1 MSAIEL
7 CRVTLVVY
15 LGQRTTVSSW
25 LGLVCGV
32 TGMLYGLRA
41 KTFTAYGHLSSKEPQ
56 IFAPTWVHRGIVIG
70 ISGVAVITSLIFLAR
85 NW

>member
-15 LGQRTTVSSW
+15 IGQRTTVSSW

-32 TGMLYGLRA
+32 TGILYGLRA
-41 KTFTAYGHLSSKEPQ
+41 KTFTAYGHLTSKKPQ
-56 IFAPTWVHRGIVIG
+56 IFAPTWAHRAIVVG
-70 ISGVAVITSLIFLAR
+70 ISAVAVITSLVFITR